1 MDSNFLYYGLVLFAI
16 IIGVLVVKKIASCLI
31 RSIVL
36 IIMIAILAFIYYAYI
51 YTGQ

>member
-1 MDSNFLYYGLVLFAI
+1 MEFNVIYYGLILLAI

-36 IIMIAILAFIYYAYI
+36 IVLIALLAFIYYAYV
-51 YTGQ
+51 YTG